1 MKPFANRFGAL
12 IFLYMR
18 IRKVE
23 IKDYKAFYGKNEFN
37 VDGKN
42 LFIYGENGSGKSSFY
57 YALKD
62 FFQSSTETLSYD
74 ETENIFLTKA
84 QKGKGFI
91 KVTFNPDKDGTAIDK
106 KYTVK
111 KTSKDTYVTGDTSI
125 RDAIKLKSFLTY
137 KHLLAFHHIKK
148 DNEIDLFDLLV
159 KGVLKHFKSVAIT
172 GSRELGELWEDVEK
186 AVAKE
191 LDGRK
196 YNSTQKEKDVDVAI
210 NNFNTAFKM
219 LFENRSVENILKFT
233 QPILDKF
240 GHNIELKLNY
250 TQVKPS
256 ADYKSVERNHVRVK
270 IKYLGKQ
277 IDKPHIFLNEARLSA
292 IAISIY
298 LGMVKR
304 HVQRIPCKVLFLD
317 DIFIGLDIS
326 NRLPLLEILK
336 SDFANYQVFITTY
349 DKPWYEFVR
358 TNYLNNSPGWKCFEI
373 YAGRSKK
380 GFTVPVVKE
389 VKGYGNNDH
398 LDCFIQTAENYH
410 HSGDNKAAGV
420 YLRSAFEAIL
430 KQFCFGKVT
439 VKFVVDQS
447 KLKAD
452 EFWSATKKY
461 VFDYPNPTKYNLT
474 KHTKDEIDQLLPLV
488 LNPLN
493 HNDINKN
500 EHSSEIA
507 RTIIILRVLKAEL
520 SV

>member
-1 MKPFANRFGAL
+1 
-12 IFLYMR
+12 MR
-18 IRKVE
+18 IKKIE

-74 ETENIFLTKA
+74 ETENIFLTQA
-84 QKGKGFI
+84 QKGKGYI
-91 KVTFNPDKDGTAIDK
+91 KVTYNPDKNGNNTEK
-106 KYTVK
+106 KYTVN
-111 KTSKDTYVTGDTSI
+111 KTSKNTYVAGDTSI

-137 KHLLAFHHIKK
+137 KHLLAIHHIKK

-159 KGVLKHFKSVAIT
+159 KGVLKHFKSLAIT
-172 GSRELGELWEDVEK
+172 GSQELGELWENVEK
-186 AVAKE
+186 AVAKPTE
-191 LDGRK
+191 GQT
-196 YNSTQKEKDVDVAI
+196 YNITQKKKDVDRTI
-210 NNFNTAFKM
+210 NIFNTAFKK
-219 LFENRSVENILKFT
+219 LFDESSIENILKYS

-240 GHNIELKLNY
+240 GHNIELKLQY
-250 TQVKPS
+250 TQVKPTS
-256 ADYKSVERNHVRVK
+256 DYKDIERNHVRAK
-270 IKYLGKQ
+270 IKYLSKQ

-304 HVQRIPCKVLFLD
+304 HIQGIPCKVLFLD

-336 SDFANYQVFITTY
+336 SDFDSYQVFITTY

-358 TNYLNNSPGWKCFEI
+358 TNYLNNNSRWKCFEI
-373 YAGRSKK
+373 YAGRSKE
-380 GFTVPVVKE
+380 GFTIPVVKE
-389 VKGYGNNDH
+389 IKGQGNNDH
-398 LDCFIQTAENYH
+398 LGYFIQTAENYH
-410 HSGDNKAAGV
+410 NSGDNKAAGV

-439 VKFVVDQS
+439 VKFVIDQS
-447 KLKAD
+447 KLQAND
-452 EFWSATKKY
+452 FWSATKSH
-461 VFDYPNPTKYNLT
+461 NQANQLT
-474 KHTKDEIDQLLPLV
+474 QHTKDEIDNLLPLV

-493 HNDINKN
+493 HNDTNKN
-500 EHSSEIA
+500 EHSSEIG
-507 RTIIILRVLKAEL
+507 RTISILRVLKNEL
-520 SV
+520 NV

>member
-1 MKPFANRFGAL
+1 MK
-12 IFLYMR
+12 IK
-18 IRKVE
+18 KVE
-23 IKDYKAFYGKNEFN
+23 IRDYKAFYGLNEFN
-37 VDGKN
+37 VEGKN

-62 FFQSSTETLSYD
+62 FFQSSTETLVYD

-91 KVTFNPDKDGTAIDK
+91 EVTFNPDKDGSATDK

-111 KTSKDTYVTGDTSI
+111 KSSKNTYVTGDTSI

-137 KHLLAFHHIKK
+137 KHLLSIHHIKK
-148 DNEIDLFDLLV
+148 EKEIDLFELLV

-172 GSRELGELWEDVEK
+172 GTKELGELWEEVENAIK
-186 AVAKE
+186 KE

-196 YNSTQKEKDVDVAI
+196 YNITQKQTDVNKAVND
-210 NNFNTAFKM
+210 FNTAFKK
-219 LFENRSVENILKFT
+219 LFEKTSVENIMKFA

-240 GHNIELKLNY
+240 GHNIEIELNY
-250 TQVKPS
+250 TQAKPS
-256 ADYKSVERNHVRVK
+256 TDYSSIERNHVRAKV
-270 IKYLGKQ
+270 KYLGKE
-277 IDKPHIFLNEARLSA
+277 IPKPHIFLNEARLSA

-304 HVQRIPCKVLFLD
+304 HVQGIPCKVLFLD

-326 NRLPLLEILK
+326 NRLPLLEILN
-336 SDFANYQVFITTY
+336 SDFSAYQVFITTY

-358 TNYLNNSPGWKCFEI
+358 TNYLNRNNKWKCFEI
-373 YAGRSKK
+373 YAGRTKK
-380 GFTVPVVKE
+380 GFTIPVVKE
-389 VKGYGNNDH
+389 IKGQGNNDH
-398 LDCFIQTAENYH
+398 LTYFIQTAEDYH
-410 HSGDNKAAGV
+410 NKGDNKAAGV

-439 VKFVVDQS
+439 VKFTVDQS

-452 EFWSATKKY
+452 EFWNATKKY
-461 VFDYPNPTKYNLT
+461 ITAHPSPANYNLT
-474 KHTKDEIDQLLPLV
+474 QNTKDEIDILLPLV

-500 EHSSEIA
+500 EHSSEIG
-507 RTIIILRVLKAEL
+507 RTVNILKTLRTEL
-520 SV
+520 NV